1 MSETEIGKVIHYFD
15 KIGVSVLK
23 LDAALKVGETIHI
36 LGPKTDFQQPV
47 DSMQVEHENI
57 EEAKAGESVGLKV
70 LEPVREGDKVFTV
83 GA

>member
-15 KIGVSVLK
+15 KIGVAVLK
-23 LDAALKVGETIHI
+23 LNAALKVGATIHI

-47 DSMQVEHENI
+47 DSMQVEHESI
-57 EEAKAGESVGLKV
+57 EEAKAGESVGLKA